1 MKLWTK
7 IGIGAGLA
15 IAGVAYAMR
24 MKRANTEL
32 VSMASAKIHKLD
44 ATGITFRVDLQ
55 LKNPTQQR
63 LKIKYP
69 FIKLLLKG
77 SVIGTSQ
84 SVNKDIIIP
93 AFGQVI
99 VDKIMINVPIIGLLS
114 IGMDIYKSIQNG
126 REIKLTVKTISTI
139 DLFFKKVP
147 YEYPQ
152 EITLLKK
159 NQIKSKAK
167 STALPPAEK
176 EEDKETEEEQDNEK
190 DE

>member
-7 IGIGAGLA
+7 IGIGAGLV

-24 MKRANTEL
+24 MNRANTEL
-32 VSMASAKIHKLD
+32 VSVASAKIHKLD

-99 VDKIMINVPIIGLLS
+99 VDKIMINVPKSGIFSVGLE
-114 IGMDIYKSIQNG
+114 IAKSVKSG
-126 REIKLTVKTISTI
+126 EELKLIVKTISTI
-139 DLFFKKVP
+139 DLLFKKVP
-147 YEYPQ
+147 YSYPQ
-152 EITLLKK
+152 EVTLLKK

-176 EEDKETEEEQDNEK
+176 DEDKEREDEQENDK

>member
-15 IAGVAYAMR
+15 IAGITYAMR
-24 MKRANTEL
+24 MNRANTEL

-44 ATGITFRVDLQ
+44 ATGITFRIDLQ

-77 SVIGTSQ
+77 AVIGTSQ
-84 SVNKDIIIP
+84 SVNKDIVIP

-99 VDKIMINVPIIGLLS
+99 VDKIMINVPISGLFS
-114 IGMDIYKSIQNG
+114 IGMDVFKSIKDG
-126 REIKLTVKTISTI
+126 RELKLTVTTVSTI
-139 DLFFKKVP
+139 DLLFKKIP
-147 YEYPQ
+147 YTYPQ
-152 EITLLKK
+152 QVTLIKK
-159 NQIKSKAK
+159 DQIKVKSKSKALVQSSK
-167 STALPPAEK
+167 DEQNEK
-176 EEDKETEEEQDNEK
+176 EEQIDNSN

>member
-15 IAGVAYAMR
+15 IAGITYAMR
-24 MKRANTEL
+24 MNRANAEL
-32 VSMASAKIHKLD
+32 VSMATAKIHKLD

-77 SVIGTSQ
+77 TVIGTSQ
-84 SVNKDIIIP
+84 SVNKDIVIP

-99 VDKIMINVPIIGLLS
+99 VDKIMINVPISGLFS
-114 IGMDIYKSIQNG
+114 IGMDVFKAIKDG
-126 REIKLTVKTISTI
+126 KELKLTVKTISTI
-139 DLFFKKVP
+139 DLFFKKIP
-147 YEYPQ
+147 YDYPQ

-159 NQIKSKAK
+159 DQIKMKAK
-167 STALPPAEK
+167 SKTLIEPAK
-176 EEDKETEEEQDNEK
+176 EEQKDTEEHSENSN

>member
-15 IAGVAYAMR
+15 IAGLTYAMR
-24 MKRANTEL
+24 MNRANAEL

-55 LKNPTQQR
+55 LKNPTQQK

-77 SVIGTSQ
+77 TVIGTSQ
-84 SVNKDIIIP
+84 SVNKDIVIP

-99 VDKIMINVPIIGLLS
+99 VDKIMINVPLSGLFS
-114 IGMDIYKSIQNG
+114 IGMDVFKSIKDG
-126 REIKLTVKTISTI
+126 RELKLTVTTISTI
-139 DLFFKKVP
+139 DLLFKKIP
-147 YEYPQ
+147 YTYPQ
-152 EITLLKK
+152 EVTILKK
-159 NQIKSKAK
+159 DQLKSKIK
-167 STALPPAEK
+167 NKALVPPSSV
-176 EEDKETEEEQDNEK
+176 EQKDTDEQLDNSNYV
-190 DE
+190 